1 MKLDNK
7 SILITVLFFLLV
19 FFIYKEYFETDDS
32 YREDIERLN
41 VKNESLI
48 DKRDSL
54 TFELDSIKG
63 EYLLLKEMDSIL
75 STKIEQSQ
83 DSIIQAKREAYLS
96 KKLLRSLQAKIEKN
110 KKEIDS
116 LNKSPDKSD
125 EILLKSL
132 KIKLNK

>member
-32 YREDIERLN
+32 YKEDIERLN
-41 VKNESLI
+41 AKNESLI
-48 DKRDSL
+48 AKRDSL

-63 EYLLLKEMDSIL
+63 EYVLLKEMDSIL

-96 KKLLRSLQAKIEKN
+96 KKLLKSLQAKIEKN

-116 LNKSPDKSD
+116 LNKAPDKSD

>member
-41 VKNESLI
+41 AKNESLI
-48 DKRDSL
+48 VKRDSL
-54 TFELDSIKG
+54 TFELDSIKA
-63 EYLLLKEMDSIL
+63 EYVLLKEMDSIL

-83 DSIIQAKREAYLS
+83 YSIIQAKREAYLS
-96 KKLLRSLQAKIEKN
+96 KKLLKSLQAKIEKN

-116 LNKSPDKSD
+116 LNKVPDKSD
-125 EILLKSL
+125 ERLLKSL

>member
-32 YREDIERLN
+32 YKEDIERLN
-41 VKNESLI
+41 AKNESLI
-48 DKRDSL
+48 AKRDSL

-63 EYLLLKEMDSIL
+63 EYVLLKEMDSIL

-116 LNKSPDKSD
+116 LNKAPDKSD

>member
-32 YREDIERLN
+32 YKEDIERLN
-41 VKNESLI
+41 AKNESLI
-48 DKRDSL
+48 AKRDSL

-63 EYLLLKEMDSIL
+63 EYVLLKEMDSIL

-96 KKLLRSLQAKIEKN
+96 KKLLKSLQAKIEKN

-116 LNKSPDKSD
+116 LNKAPDKSD
-125 EILLKSL
+125 ERLLKSL

>member
-48 DKRDSL
+48 AKRDSL

-63 EYLLLKEMDSIL
+63 EYVLLKEMDSIL

>member
-32 YREDIERLN
+32 YKEDIERLN
-41 VKNESLI
+41 AKNESLI
-48 DKRDSL
+48 AKRDSL

-63 EYLLLKEMDSIL
+63 EYVLLKEMDSIL

-116 LNKSPDKSD
+116 LNKAPDKSD
-125 EILLKSL
+125 ERLLKSL

>member
-48 DKRDSL
+48 AKRDSL

>member
-7 SILITVLFFLLV
+7 SILITVLFSLLV

-48 DKRDSL
+48 AKRDSL

-63 EYLLLKEMDSIL
+63 EYVLLKEMDSIL

-96 KKLLRSLQAKIEKN
+96 KKLLKSLQAKIEKN

-116 LNKSPDKSD
+116 LNKAPDKSD
-125 EILLKSL
+125 ERLLKSL

>member
-32 YREDIERLN
+32 YKEDIERLN
-41 VKNESLI
+41 AKNESLI
-48 DKRDSL
+48 AKRDSL

-63 EYLLLKEMDSIL
+63 EYVLLKEMDSIL

>member
-48 DKRDSL
+48 AKRDSL

-96 KKLLRSLQAKIEKN
+96 KKLLKSLQAKIEKN